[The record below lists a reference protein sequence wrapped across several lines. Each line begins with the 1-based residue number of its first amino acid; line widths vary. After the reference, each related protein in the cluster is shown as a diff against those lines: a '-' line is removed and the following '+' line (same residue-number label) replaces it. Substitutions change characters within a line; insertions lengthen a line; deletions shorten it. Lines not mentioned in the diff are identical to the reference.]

1 MRPPVKKMNF
11 VKDRLCVVII
21 AGAAVAAISLYLFL
35 YRPLIK
41 KLRVS
46 SGECAVLEQ
55 QVRLLREKAPFL
67 KNIEDKK
74 KLVTEEDISIVI
86 DEITRKGKINK
97 IDFISIISGKTEE
110 IKDGIYA
117 YKRLLLEME
126 TLSSYISLGRFLGAL
141 EKLERGVVTV
151 NSFNIAQDKN
161 APDKIKAKLMLDIY
175 FLAGK

>member
-1 MRPPVKKMNF
+1 MNLT
-11 VKDRLCVVII
+11 KEKLGAII
-21 AGAAVAAISLYLFL
+21 ISGGAIAFICLYFFL

-86 DEITRKGKINK
+86 DEVTRKGKTNK
-97 IDFISIISGKTEE
+97 IEFISIVSGKTEE
-110 IKDGIYA
+110 VKDGIYA

-161 APDKIKAKLMLDIY
+161 APDKIRAKLMLDIY

>member
-1 MRPPVKKMNF
+1 MNLTRE
-11 VKDRLCVVII
+11 RLGMLIISGGVIAFI
-21 AGAAVAAISLYLFL
+21 CLYLFL

-55 QVRLLREKAPFL
+55 QVRLMREKAPFL

-86 DEITRKGKINK
+86 DEVTRKGKTNK
-97 IDFISIISGKTEE
+97 IDFISITSGKTEE
-110 IKDGIYA
+110 VKDGIYA

-151 NSFNIAQDKN
+151 NSFNITQDKN
-161 APDKIKAKLMLDIY
+161 APDKIRAKLMLDIY
-175 FLAGK
+175 FLSGK